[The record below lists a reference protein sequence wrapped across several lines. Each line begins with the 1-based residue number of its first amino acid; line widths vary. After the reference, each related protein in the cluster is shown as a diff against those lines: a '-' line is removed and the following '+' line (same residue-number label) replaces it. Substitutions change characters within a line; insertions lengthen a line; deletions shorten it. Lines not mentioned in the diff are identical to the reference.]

1 MHFFLWSVCF
11 YVIERKKNVET
22 SPTSV
27 DESKTL
33 KEKKEGGGKRKEEDG
48 EEEEEGRKQK
58 KQI

>member
-1 MHFFLWSVCF
+1 M
-11 YVIERKKNVET
+11 IERKKNVET

-48 EEEEEGRKQK
+48 EEEEEGNSQAKP
-58 KQI
+58 I